1 MELTYEKL
9 IQYDLIGEFEK
20 SLLEEGKASLVL
32 DYFNTLQEIRSID
45 QFIKDSPS
53 FPGSTDKI
61 IRSEL
66 VSAIGATLAIEG
78 TTLKTEEIEES
89 FQKAELNEK
98 LRRQEQEAEN
108 SRRVY
113 VFLQELVTDCEEKFE
128 YSEQIIKQIHKYFTE
143 NIDYPSNTPGDYRG
157 DFQVT
162 FGTPRKKSLC
172 KTRLEVEMA
181 MRKFIDWLNR
191 SESGLLSSNMI
202 VKAIM
207 AHYYLTEI
215 HPFVD
220 GNGRTARALE
230 ALVLYVNG
238 INNYC
243 FWSLANFW
251 STNKD
256 KYIIHL
262 GNIRSTC
269 KPWDYLIWGMKGYLD
284 ELNRIKELVLKKVKQ
299 LMLIDY
305 ANYLLK
311 NKKRQRIKINQRI
324 VDVLHLLIRSG
335 KTPFDKF
342 QSSPEVVALYR
353 SVSTI
358 TKYRDFKKMGELK
371 LVGFRKKNDTLYI
384 EPRYQILEQLR
395 YRV

>member
-1 MELTYEKL
+1 MELTYEKMV
-9 IQYDLIGEFEK
+9 QFDLVEELEK
-20 SLLEEGKASLVL
+20 SLFERSKATVVTNF
-32 DYFNTLQEIRSID
+32 FNTLFEIGSVD
-45 QFIKDSPS
+45 QFIKESPS

-78 TTLKTEEIEES
+78 TTLKKEEIEES
-89 FQKAELNEK
+89 FRKANLKEK

-113 VFLQELVTDCEEKFE
+113 TFLQELVNDYEGKFE
-128 YSEQIIKQIHKYFTE
+128 YSEQMIKQIHKYFTVGM
-143 NIDYPSNTPGDYRG
+143 NYISNTPGEYRG
-157 DFQVT
+157 SFQVT
-162 FGTPRKKSLC
+162 FGTPRRESLC
-172 KTRLEVEMA
+172 KTRAEIEPAIRNFVS
-181 MRKFIDWLNR
+181 WLNKTKT
-191 SESGLLSSNMI
+191 GLLSSNPI

-207 AHYYLTEI
+207 SHYYLTEI
-215 HPFVD
+215 HPFGD

-230 ALVLYVNG
+230 ALVLYENG
-238 INNYC
+238 VNNYC

-262 GNIRSTC
+262 GDIRSTSN
-269 KPWDYLIWGMKGYLD
+269 PWDFLIWGMKGYLD
-284 ELNRIKELVLKKVKQ
+284 ELKRIKALVLEKVKQ

-311 NKKRQRIKINQRI
+311 NKKRQEVKINQRI
-324 VDVLHLLIRSG
+324 VDILNLLIRFG
-335 KTPFDKF
+335 RIPFDKL

-353 SVSTI
+353 SVSAT
-358 TKYRDFKKMGELK
+358 TKYRDFKKIAK
-371 LVGFRKKNDTLYI
+371 LGLARFAKQNDVLYI
-384 EPRYQILEQLR
+384 EPNFQILERLR
-395 YRV
+395 YQV

>member
-9 IQYDLIGEFEK
+9 IQYDLIEKFEK

-32 DYFNTLQEIRSID
+32 DYFNTFQEIRSID

-78 TTLKTEEIEES
+78 TTLKREEIEES

-113 VFLQELVTDCEEKFE
+113 VFLQELVTDYEEKFE

-162 FGTPRKKSLC
+162 FGTPRRKSLC
-172 KTRLEVEMA
+172 KTRLEVETA
-181 MRKFIDWLNR
+181 MKKFIDWLNT
-191 SESGLLSSNMI
+191 SESGLLSSNTI
-202 VKAIM
+202 VKSIM

-269 KPWDYLIWGMKGYLD
+269 NTWDYLIWGMKGYLD

-311 NKKRQRIKINQRI
+311 NKKRQMIKINQRI

-335 KTPFDKF
+335 QVPFDKF

-353 SVSTI
+353 NVSTI
-358 TKYRDFKKMGELK
+358 TKYRDFKKMGELG
-371 LVGFRKKNDTLYI
+371 LIGFRKNDTLYI
-384 EPRYQILEQLR
+384 EPRYQILERLR
-395 YRV
+395 YGI